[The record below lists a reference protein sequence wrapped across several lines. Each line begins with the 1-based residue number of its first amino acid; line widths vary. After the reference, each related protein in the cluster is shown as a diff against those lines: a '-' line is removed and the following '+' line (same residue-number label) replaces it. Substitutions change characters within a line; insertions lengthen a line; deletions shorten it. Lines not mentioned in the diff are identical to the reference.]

1 MKKIIIFL
9 LLLLPTMISRAD
21 EPMIEVRTTLGD
33 FTLRLYDDTP
43 LHQANFL
50 KLVKEGFYDGV
61 TFHRVINDFMI
72 QAGDPESKK
81 ETPARPLGMS
91 SQGELIPAEIVYPT
105 HFHKYGALAAA
116 RSNNPEKKSSGSQFY
131 IVTGQKWPREAVEER
146 YMNKAVDARMR
157 EYIDANRDSLIVLER
172 DLGREALEQRLD
184 SVAEEVMKEILPIP
198 GAVLETYSTLGG
210 TPHLDGDYTVFGEVV
225 SGMETVEKI
234 QKVETDPS
242 DNPVEPVRIIS
253 MKLIK

>member
-1 MKKIIIFL
+1 MKKILLIIL
-9 LLLLPTMISRAD
+9 LILPTMISKAD
-21 EPMIEVRTTLGD
+21 EPMIEVKTTLGD

-61 TFHRVINDFMI
+61 TFHRVINDFMV

-81 ETPARPLGMS
+81 ATPSLPLGAS
-91 SQGELIPAEIVYPT
+91 SEGDLIPAEIVYPT

-116 RSNNPEKKSSGSQFY
+116 RSNNPERKSSGSQFY
-131 IVTGQKWPREAVEER
+131 IVTGQKYPREAVEER
-146 YMNKAVDARMR
+146 YMNKALDAKMR
-157 EYIDANRDSLIVLER
+157 EYVDANRDSLMVINKE
-172 DLGREALEQRLD
+172 LGRAAVEERLD
-184 SVAEEVMKEILPIP
+184 AVAQEIMKEIPP
-198 GAVLETYSTLGG
+198 VPDAVLETYSTVGG
-210 TPHLDGDYTVFGEVV
+210 TPHLDGEYTVFGEVV